1 MSWRR
6 KWQPIP
12 VLARKNYMDLQ
23 VTTHGVAKS
32 GTWLSDWAHT
42 HPQREK
48 LFHTVIRS
56 PSQNNEA
63 RKKPKGIQIG
73 RKEVKLSLFADDMTL
88 YIQNP
93 KDAIKKL
100 KEIIN
105 KHIKLQGT
113 KSTHK
118 NLLHFYML
126 TMSYQKETWRSKSHL
141 QLQHKI

>member
-1 MSWRR
+1 M
-6 KWQPIP
+6 
-12 VLARKNYMDLQ
+12 
-23 VTTHGVAKS
+23 TE
-32 GTWLSDWAHT
+32 HT

-48 LFHTVIRS
+48 LFHTVLEVLTRIMR
-56 PSQNNEA
+56 QG
-63 RKKPKGIQIG
+63 KKTKGIQIG
-73 RKEVKLSLFADDMTL
+73 KKEVKLSLFADDMTL

-93 KDAIKKL
+93 KDATKKL

-126 TMSYQKETWRSKSHL
+126 TMSYQKET
-141 QLQHKI
+141 